1 MPWSISAVVSAG
13 LRGASKAGVALAIG
27 AAGGAVAAGRES
39 RASACTVRVET
50 VTTTATSA
58 TEEAPAISQIRS
70 DDFELGLLDVR
81 RLTICPFY

>member
-1 MPWSISAVVSAG
+1 
-13 LRGASKAGVALAIG
+13 
-27 AAGGAVAAGRES
+27 
-39 RASACTVRVET
+39 

>member
-1 MPWSISAVVSAG
+1 VG
-13 LRGASKAGVALAIG
+13 LRGASKAGVALTAG

-50 VTTTATSA
+50 ETTTATSA

-70 DDFELGLLDVR
+70 DDFELGLLDFR